1 MFVCFI
7 LNSDPFFL
15 ILFSR
20 VTTVLYAGLPSF
32 TPTKVEE
39 GNSAVQNDTSDKS
52 ADNLGAF
59 RPTTSCS
66 ELDTLMPKTD
76 TTKTK
81 KAPQKK
87 ASDEKEPTKSKGN
100 PKKRGSPA
108 QPNAP
113 SKKAATE
120 TSQLSHKVEQK
131 KGPVAHHV
139 PAPAPISVVAPP
151 PPPQVNIS
159 ALPHS
164 TTAQAPPR
172 NMRVNPNIVP
182 PVQYVMPQQNPNPHA
197 IHAQPAPASAPSVA
211 HHHVAPVIAHL
222 PQLKNNGP
230 HTKIIPAGPPK
241 INTSVV
247 PATPTHNGVN
257 TVTPH
262 PPPPPPHPKNHS
274 TSRNQKQQ
282 PEAQFKDVAQAA
294 VSNLILNVATKQQK
308 QNNTTEM
315 NANLQKKT
323 VNTSSAHIAALTSSN
338 WVAACSAGVD
348 DDAEP
353 GSAEAEQAAALAAA
367 NDPAAAKAARAR
379 RANLSPDERAR
390 QNRDRNRE
398 HARNT
403 RLRKKA
409 YVEELKK
416 TLTELVAQRD
426 TAELEKRHE
435 TQRDLEVREV
445 RFRVMEEFLKLRAC
459 GGDAGLLARWVAIL
473 DDGFTLVLPK
483 TPYRQM
489 AVSNTPHLTKLH
501 RTVSSENTNGMMVAS
516 LNNPN
521 EQVMKGATES
531 MADAAKV
538 STFISS
544 LGSRPHSN
552 PVTMSYLCD
561 RKYFMMDGTSACLDW
576 VLTTS
581 GLLNQVCINECL
593 NII

>member
-1 MFVCFI
+1 MSPSTSV
-7 LNSDPFFL
+7 PY
-15 ILFSR
+15 
-20 VTTVLYAGLPSF
+20 TALPSF
-32 TPTKVEE
+32 TPTKAED

-59 RPTTSCS
+59 KPTTSCS

-76 TTKTK
+76 TTKSK
-81 KAPQKK
+81 KAPIKK
-87 ASDEKEPTKSKGN
+87 EDTEPSKLKSN
-100 PKKRGSPA
+100 PKKRGSPV
-108 QPNAP
+108 QSNAP
-113 SKKAATE
+113 SKKTAKE
-120 TSQLSHKVEQK
+120 TNQLPHKLEQK
-131 KGPVAHHV
+131 KVSVPAQAPAQVPAQV
-139 PAPAPISVVAPP
+139 PAPAPTCVVAPP
-151 PPPQVNIS
+151 PPPPPPLNKS
-159 ALPHS
+159 ALAHS
-164 TTAQAPPR
+164 TTAQTHPP
-172 NMRVNPNIVP
+172 NMRVSPNIVP
-182 PVQYVMPQQNPNPHA
+182 PVQYVMPQQNQNPHP
-197 IHAQPAPASAPSVA
+197 IHSPPASVSAPPVV
-211 HHHVAPVIAHL
+211 HHRVAPVITHL
-222 PQLKNNGP
+222 PQLKNPGP
-230 HTKIIPAGPPK
+230 HANIIPAGPPK

-247 PATPTHNGVN
+247 PVAPTHNTVN

-262 PPPPPPHPKNHS
+262 PPPHPKNH
-274 TSRNQKQQ
+274 TTPRNQKQQ

-294 VSNLILNVATKQQK
+294 VSNLILNVASKQQK
-308 QNNTTEM
+308 QNHSAGM
-315 NANLQKKT
+315 NPNQPKKT

-426 TAELEKRHE
+426 TSDLEKRHE
-435 TQRDLEVREV
+435 TQRNLEVREV

-459 GGDAGLLARWVAIL
+459 GGDAGLLARWAAIL
-473 DDGFTLVLPK
+473 HDGFTLTLPK

-489 AVSNTPHLTKLH
+489 AVSNTPCLTKLH
-501 RTVSSENTNGMMVAS
+501 RTESSENTNGMTVAS

-581 GLLNQVCINECL
+581 GLLNQVCIKE
-593 NII
+593 